1 MISIA
6 IPAYEMGGKGLY
18 YLDRAIKSI
27 NHWGVDYEIVIALD
41 HGFMPDF
48 IKEGYDF
55 MLIENITVVRN
66 QRKQG
71 AAGNLNTALDI
82 AKGDIIKVLF
92 QDDTL
97 TAWLQNFANIN
108 HWSFCTS
115 KHNTNRG
122 DHVPYHPPSL
132 KELALGCNTYGSP
145 SAMAFRRTDLRFDE
159 NLQWLFDVDF
169 YVRMTQ
175 RYGLPDLLPTFVNI
189 TEWEG
194 MATNTVCTGDIRV
207 REANYMKQK
216 YANL

>member
-1 MISIA
+1 MVSIV
-6 IPAYEMGGKGLY
+6 IPAYEMQG
-18 YLDRAIKSI
+18 
-27 NHWGVDYEIVIALD
+27 
-41 HGFMPDF
+41 
-48 IKEGYDF
+48 EG
-55 MLIENITVVRN
+55 VVRLAWCLRQLYWAFDDVIVSDDSGIEDMIAICDVYGYKYVRN
-66 QRKQG
+66 IRTKG
-71 AAGNLNTALDI
+71 AAGNLNNAIDH
-82 AKGDIIKVLF
+82 AKYDIIKVLF
-92 QDDTL
+92 QDDYYEDDGSEL
-97 TAWLQNFANIN
+97 RNMN

-145 SAMAFRRTDLRFDE
+145 SAMAFRKTDLRFDE

-175 RYGLPDLLPTFVNI
+175 RYGLPDILPTFVNI

-207 REANYMKQK
+207 MESNYMKEK

>member
-1 MISIA
+1 MVSIV
-6 IPAYEMGGKGLY
+6 IPAYEMQGEGGYFLE
-18 YLDRAIKSI
+18 RAISSCKI
-27 NHWGVDYEIVIALD
+27 L
-41 HGFMPDF
+41 
-48 IKEGYDF
+48 GYD
-55 MLIENITVVRN
+55 NIIVADQTYYKIFEYACDETNVKHISTKAN
-66 QRKQG
+66 G
-71 AAGNLNTALDI
+71 AAANLNTAID
-82 AKGDIIKVLF
+82 AANGDIIKVLF
-92 QDDTL
+92 QDDQLGSPIDT
-97 TAWLQNFANIN
+97 NFT

-132 KELALGCNTYGSP
+132 KELAIGCNTYGSP
-145 SAMAFRRTDLRFDE
+145 SAMAFRKTDLRFDE

-207 REANYMKQK
+207 RESEYMSNK
-216 YANL
+216 YKNLTQ

>member
-1 MISIA
+1 MVSIV
-6 IPAYEMGGKGLY
+6 IPAYEMQGE
-18 YLDRAIKSI
+18 
-27 NHWGVDYEIVIALD
+27 GVDRLAWCLRQLSWEWDEVVVSDDSGID
-41 HGFMPDF
+41 EFMELCDVY
-48 IKEGYDF
+48 GYKY
-55 MLIENITVVRN
+55 VRN
-66 QRKQG
+66 TRTKG
-71 AAGNLNTALDI
+71 AAGNLNNAIDH
-82 AKGDIIKVLF
+82 ARGHIIKVLF
-92 QDDTL
+92 QDDYFEDTPDSL
-97 TAWLQNFANIN
+97 VAMN

-145 SAMAFRRTDLRFDE
+145 SAMAFRKTDLRFDE

-207 REANYMKQK
+207 RESNYMKEK